1 MEYLKLGLLGKNQW
15 WRYLLTFV
23 FLFVFAVFLA
33 YIPTELYIDSGDFSN
48 MSSEEI
54 LHVIETDNFEAVG
67 LDKNIGLATMLIGF
81 FIGILVLFLCN
92 KYLHKKQFL
101 HLFNQQKKIRW
112 KHFFFGFAV
121 WGILLLI
128 SMGFDML
135 INTDNYNF
143 QFNWSSFLPLLLIC
157 LLMLPIQVAFEEL
170 FVRGYVMQGLYNI
183 SKVPVVAIIGSSV
196 LFCFLHG
203 SNPEMDVF
211 GWYIMVPYYLGMA
224 VLLAIITIWDKGV
237 ELAIGVHAANN
248 ILLALTVSYKGAAIQ
263 TDSIW
268 IKSEN
273 IINYYDIGI
282 FYLMFL
288 ICLYACYVFI
298 NKQKLTKEAV

>member
-1 MEYLKLGLLGKNQW
+1 
-15 WRYLLTFV
+15 
-23 FLFVFAVFLA
+23 
-33 YIPTELYIDSGDFSN
+33 
-48 MSSEEI
+48 
-54 LHVIETDNFEAVG
+54 
-67 LDKNIGLATMLIGF
+67 
-81 FIGILVLFLCN
+81 
-92 KYLHKKQFL
+92 
-101 HLFNQQKKIRW
+101 
-112 KHFFFGFAV
+112 
-121 WGILLLI
+121 
-128 SMGFDML
+128 
-135 INTDNYNF
+135 
-143 QFNWSSFLPLLLIC
+143 
-157 LLMLPIQVAFEEL
+157 
-170 FVRGYVMQGLYNI
+170 
-183 SKVPVVAIIGSSV
+183 
-196 LFCFLHG
+196 
-203 SNPEMDVF
+203 MDVF